1 LTIAKGLETLKMQV
15 TIIGTGYVGLVTG
28 ACLAHLGHQ
37 VTCLDV
43 DESKIATLR
52 SGKLPI
58 YEPGLEAM
66 VADVTGREKLQFVTR
81 FEEAIPGA
89 EVVFI
94 CVGTPSLPGGQ
105 SDMSYVESAARTI
118 GEHLSHNYCVIVN
131 KSTVPIGSGDW
142 VGMLVRQG
150 MAGNPVRQA
159 AVAARRAEGGEGGET
174 AVLTAPTETDLAPF
188 DVASNPEFLREGS
201 AIQDALFPDR
211 IVVGAESERAIERL
225 RALYAPLLAK
235 TATEGREAPFIV
247 TDRASAEMIKY
258 AANAFLATKISFINE
273 IANICERVGADVHE
287 VSNGI
292 GLDARVGRAFLYA
305 GIGWGGSCF
314 PKDLASLSHTA
325 SEYQYDAHLLD
336 AVQKVNNAQR
346 MVVIRKLQ
354 ERLKL
359 LKGKTIA
366 LWGLAFK
373 PGTDDVRAAPA
384 LVIAEQL
391 AALGAEVRAYDPE
404 ATETA
409 RRQGVRAELCTDV
422 YEASLGADAVVLVT
436 EWPEFR
442 EVDWQRL
449 RAGMRRPLIVD
460 GRNALDR
467 ATLLWHG
474 FECCGI
480 GR

>member
-1 LTIAKGLETLKMQV
+1 MQV

-28 ACLAHLGHQ
+28 TCLAHLGHQ

-43 DESKIATLR
+43 DEQKIATLR
-52 SGKLPI
+52 SGRLPI
-58 YEPGLEAM
+58 YEPGLEPM
-66 VADVTGREKLQFVTR
+66 VADVTARENLRFVTR

-105 SDMSYVESAARTI
+105 SDMSYVESAARAI
-118 GEHLSHNYCVIVN
+118 GQHLSDDYCVIVN

-150 MAGNPVRQA
+150 LAKNPATAA
-159 AVAARRAEGGEGGET
+159 AVARQAEGGPGGGTAILSTPAGLET
-174 AVLTAPTETDLAPF
+174 APF

-201 AIQDALFPDR
+201 AIKDALYPDR
-211 IVVGAESERAIERL
+211 IVVGAESEPAVERL
-225 RALYAPLLAK
+225 RALYAPLLALNE
-235 TATEGREAPFIV
+235 AEGREVPFIV

-273 IANICERVGADVHE
+273 IANICEKVGADVQE

-373 PGTDDVRAAPA
+373 PGTDDVRAAPS

-391 AALGAEVRAYDPE
+391 AALGAEVRAFDPE

-409 RRQGVRAELCTDV
+409 RRQGVRAELCADV
-422 YEASLGADAVVLVT
+422 YQASQGADAVVLVT

-442 EVDWQRL
+442 EVDWEQL

-474 FECCGI
+474 FEYCGI